1 MGIIMRILMTGGGT
15 AGHVNPAI
23 AIADTIKAKYPD
35 AHIAF
40 AASTER
46 SDKARELLSRTD
58 YKEFYSIDI
67 CGMRSPIFHP
77 GNVRTALLMAK
88 SQGQAKKLIREFAP
102 DIIIGTGGYASWP
115 LLSAGARMGIPTL
128 VHESNA
134 LAGKALMQVRG
145 RVDRI
150 LVNFP
155 EAAECFGCPE
165 KTRVVGNPLLH
176 GFCAYDAHKAKRA
189 IGAEGNFKHVVLA
202 VGGSRGAMM
211 VNRYVFDMIKSMAKE
226 HPEVLFVTATGKD
239 YYSEYS
245 EKYRAEGLDTLPNV
259 RVSEYIYD
267 MPVQMAAADIVISRA
282 GAMTLSELAL
292 MRKTAVLIPSPNVA
306 NDHQYKNAKALGD
319 AGAAVYARESEF
331 ANGGLQMRI
340 EELLCDAQKRVDMR
354 TKIADFAREDAN
366 ALVLAEIENLL
377 SRKETRA

>member
-1 MGIIMRILMTGGGT
+1 MRVLMTGGGT

-23 AIADTIKAKYPD
+23 AIADTIQAKYPD

-46 SDKARELLSRTD
+46 SDKAKELLARTD
-58 YKEFYSIDI
+58 YSEFYSIDI
-67 CGMRSPIFHP
+67 CGLRSPIFHP
-77 GNVRTALLMAK
+77 GNVRTAYLMVK
-88 SQGQAKKLIREFAP
+88 SQGQAKKLIADFKP

-145 RVDRI
+145 KVDRI

-155 EAAECFGCPE
+155 EAAQCFGCPE

-176 GFCAYDAHKAKRA
+176 GFAAYDERKAKQA
-189 IGAEGNFKHVVLA
+189 IGAEGNFSHVVLA

-211 VNRYVFDMIKSMAKE
+211 VNRYVFDMISVMAKN
-226 HPEVLFVTATGKD
+226 HPDVLFVTATGKD
-239 YYSEYS
+239 YYAEYS

-292 MRKTAVLIPSPNVA
+292 MRKAAILIPSPNVA

-331 ANGGLQMRI
+331 AGGGLQMRV
-340 EELLCDAQKRVDMR
+340 EMLLGDAKRRSDMR
-354 TKIADFAREDAN
+354 AKISGFARADAN
-366 ALVLAEIENLL
+366 DLVLREVEKLL
-377 SRKETRA
+377 SRKEGRA

>member
-1 MGIIMRILMTGGGT
+1 MRILMTGGGT

-35 AHIAF
+35 ARIAF
-40 AASTER
+40 AASTEP
-46 SDKARELLSRTD
+46 SDKAKELLARTD

-67 CGMRSPIFHP
+67 CGMHSPVFHP
-77 GNVRTALLMAK
+77 GNVRTAYLMLK

-102 DIIIGTGGYASWP
+102 DMIIGTGGYASWP
-115 LLSAGARMGIPTL
+115 LLAAGARMGIPTL

-134 LAGKALMQVRG
+134 IAGKALLQVRG
-145 RVDRI
+145 QVDRI

-155 EAAECFGCPE
+155 EAAECFAQPE

-176 GFCAYDAHKAKRA
+176 AFSACDEADAKRA
-189 IGAEGNFKHVVLA
+189 IGAEGKFAHVVLA

-211 VNRYVFDMIKSMAKE
+211 VNKYVFDMISSMAKQY
-226 HPEVLFVTATGKD
+226 PEVLFVTATGKD
-239 YYSEYS
+239 YYKEYS
-245 EKYRAEGLDTLPNV
+245 EKYRAAGLDTCPNV
-259 RVSEYIYD
+259 RVFEYIYD
-267 MPVQMAAADIVISRA
+267 MPVQMAAADVVISRA

-292 MRKTAVLIPSPNVA
+292 MRKCAVLIPSPNVA

-331 ANGGLQMRI
+331 ANGGLQARVQ
-340 EELLCDAQKRVDMR
+340 ELLADAHKRAEMR
-354 TKIADFAREDAN
+354 RTIATFARADAN
-366 ALVLAEIENLL
+366 ALVLAEVEQLL
-377 SRKETRA
+377 SRKEGRA